1 MKRFAFCLLT
11 ILLSAAA
18 LNAQCDNFE
27 IAFTDFN
34 CDEDSGEFV
43 LLFDVSAIDPLA
55 TITITG
61 TGIGNPFPFD
71 LGELTAGPYPDG
83 TTVQL
88 TFTDDQGCIVS
99 WSSEGPVACTL
110 GVYHCSGNDG
120 FSENGSVGDT
130 CTDPHGVQGQI
141 NFNCECDPS
150 FVLSF
155 PPFPSSSLGSA
166 FADRLT
172 AKVSF
177 EGFMLSDGTM
187 HTQLVDNGLLPL
199 SQPFGGA
206 PYFYNGTE
214 SISTIPENTVDWVL
228 VEFRNPLDISIVE
241 HREAALVN
249 KFGEI
254 TTVGGQSGL
263 VIPVADNP
271 TFNPQFRLVIRHPG
285 HLAIAHKTPIIND
298 SSSYFSDGNYLNF
311 TYSPDAIFGE
321 NQIVASNGTF
331 LMRAGDF
338 DDNGTINFGDFINW
352 LSLNNNL
359 NTYSPVDVDGNGT
372 VNFGDFI
379 LWLSNNNALG
389 HQPIWE

>member
-1 MKRFAFCLLT
+1 
-11 ILLSAAA
+11 
-18 LNAQCDNFE
+18 
-27 IAFTDFN
+27 
-34 CDEDSGEFV
+34 
-43 LLFDVSAIDPLA
+43 
-55 TITITG
+55 
-61 TGIGNPFPFD
+61 
-71 LGELTAGPYPDG
+71 
-83 TTVQL
+83 
-88 TFTDDQGCIVS
+88 
-99 WSSEGPVACTL
+99 
-110 GVYHCSGNDG
+110 
-120 FSENGSVGDT
+120 
-130 CTDPHGVQGQI
+130 
-141 NFNCECDPS
+141 
-150 FVLSF
+150 
-155 PPFPSSSLGSA
+155 
-166 FADRLT
+166 
-172 AKVSF
+172 
-177 EGFMLSDGTM
+177 MLSDGTM

-254 TTVGGQSGL
+254 TTVGGQFGL